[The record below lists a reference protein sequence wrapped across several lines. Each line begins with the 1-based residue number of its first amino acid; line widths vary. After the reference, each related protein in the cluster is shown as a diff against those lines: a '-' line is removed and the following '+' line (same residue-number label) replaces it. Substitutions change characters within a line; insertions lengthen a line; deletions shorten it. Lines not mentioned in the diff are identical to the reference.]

1 MNPKQHIA
9 VLPLILKRLGV
20 EQVVISPG
28 SRNAPLIQVFVKLF
42 GNNCFSIVD
51 ERSAGYFALGLAVS
65 SQTPV
70 VVITTSGTAVLN
82 LAPAIAEA
90 YHQGVPLIILSA
102 DRPPEWIDQQ
112 DNQTI
117 RQKEVFSSNSK
128 AFFEMPVACLTEH
141 DAWYSERIA
150 HECFFQA
157 VRGKP
162 GPVHVNIPL
171 REPLYEEISSIQ
183 PQRNFQFD
191 NNQQVQL
198 SSYLLQEW
206 KAFSRIL
213 IVCGQMPSNDNLK
226 SSLRRLAADKR
237 IVVLAESIANIGGE
251 EVFFNPDLLFQS
263 FSEQLRKTKPE
274 LVVYFGGQVVSKRT
288 KNFLRSLHTAE
299 FWWVSPDG
307 SLVDTFKNLT
317 RIVECQPPRFFEIL
331 SELPLERQSEFSREW
346 KDLHEKQIAS
356 IRRLGS
362 EAKFSDLGVFSAL
375 ACKFREQDVVFSGN
389 SSVIRYLQFFQFKSN
404 KVFANRGTSGI
415 DGCLST
421 SVGVAINTTKT
432 VISILGDLSFVYDSN
447 ALWNRRLPSNFKI
460 IVINNKGGGIF
471 SLLDGPAEQDGFI
484 EYIQTNHPVSIEKL
498 AAAYHITYFRSSD
511 FGSLH
516 AQYSML
522 LEADGPAL
530 LEVFTDPDRNN
541 EEYRVFMKKLI
552 DYEQ

>member
-1 MNPKQHIA
+1 MNPKHHIA

-82 LAPAIAEA
+82 LAPAVAEA

-117 RQKEVFSSNSK
+117 RQKEVFKSNSK
-128 AFFEMPVACLTEH
+128 AFFEMPVVCVTEH
-141 DAWYSERIA
+141 DMWYSERMA
-150 HECFFQA
+150 HECFYQA
-157 VRGKP
+157 VKGKP

-171 REPLYEEISSIQ
+171 REPLYEAISGIQPLTSIQ
-183 PQRNFQFD
+183 FENI
-191 NNQQVQL
+191 QQAQL
-198 SSYLLQEW
+198 SGELLKNW

-213 IVCGQMPSNDNLK
+213 LVCGQMPSNDTLK
-226 SSLRRLAADKR
+226 NSLRKLGTDKR
-237 IVVLAESIANIGGE
+237 IVILAESISNIGGE
-251 EVFFNPDLLFQS
+251 KVLFNPDLLFHT
-263 FSEQLRKTKPE
+263 FSEQLQQTKPD
-274 LVVYFGGQVVSKRT
+274 LVVYFGGQLVSKRT
-288 KNFLRSLHTAE
+288 KNFLRSLDTAE

-307 SLVDTFKNLT
+307 SMVDTFKNLT
-317 RIVECQPPRFFEIL
+317 RIVECQPSRFFEIL
-331 SELPLERQSEFSREW
+331 SELPMEQQSEFSREW

-356 IRRLGS
+356 IRLLGS

-375 ACKFREQDVVFSGN
+375 AGKFREQDVVFAGN
-389 SSVIRYLQFFQFKSN
+389 SSVIRYLQYFQYKSHT
-404 KVFANRGTSGI
+404 VFANRGTSGI

-421 SVGVAINTTKT
+421 AVGVAVNTTNR
-432 VISILGDLSFVYDSN
+432 VFVILGDLSFVYDSN
-447 ALWNRRLPSNFKI
+447 ALWNRRLPPNLRI

-471 SLLDGPAEQDGFI
+471 SLLDGPAEQDSFI
-484 EYIQTNHPVSIEKL
+484 EYVQTNHPVSIEKL
-498 AAAYHITYFRSSD
+498 AAAYHISYFRSSD